1 MPHRSEN
8 RENSVLERQRRQN
21 ATKMHRNPPKH
32 VFCSKKM
39 TNDATAL
46 KFWQNAGNSLL
57 HQIRFE
63 NSKFEFEFRI
73 LLKFRQNS
81 NFEFKFEFE
90 FRIFTADLM

>member
-1 MPHRSEN
+1 MLHRSEN

-46 KFWQNAGNSLL
+46 KFWHNAGNSLL
-57 HQIRFE
+57 HQIRSE
-63 NSKFEFEFRI
+63 NSKFEFEFELKI
-73 LLKFRQNS
+73 QSLLKFQT
-81 NFEFKFEFE
+81 KFEFE
-90 FRIFTADLM
+90 FRIFMRI